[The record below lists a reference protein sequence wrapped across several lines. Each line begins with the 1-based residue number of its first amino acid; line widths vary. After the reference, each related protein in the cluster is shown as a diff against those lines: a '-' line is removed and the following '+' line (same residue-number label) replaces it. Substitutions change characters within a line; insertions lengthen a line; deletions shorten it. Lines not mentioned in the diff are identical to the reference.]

1 MKICAVFYFELQR
14 SLDITIQVACF
25 KNFWT
30 NVSKLALSCRGV
42 HDREFEPTEASEIS
56 RPSVSDGSD
65 NDDVCGRNATETSRL
80 SLSGILEFEADED
93 LVPGNLPEM
102 DWDIDFANIK
112 NVIDGAGVGLDDHGQ
127 SSYAPNSDAQDQDQV
142 KEMLQWFREA
152 IPNVTEAWLIQ
163 YHMA

>member
-1 MKICAVFYFELQR
+1 MNENLCSFLLQAQKKFTQNN
-14 SLDITIQVACF
+14 SSCLFQEFLDECEQA
-25 KNFWT
+25 
-30 NVSKLALSCRGV
+30 CRGV

-65 NDDVCGRNATETSRL
+65 NNNVCGRNATETSRL

-93 LVPGNLPEM
+93 LVPRNLPEM
-102 DWDIDFANIK
+102 DWDVDFANIK
-112 NVIDGAGVGLDDHGQ
+112 NVIGEAGVGLNDHGQ

-152 IPNVTEAWLIQ
+152 IPNLTDAGLIQ
-163 YHMA
+163 YQMA